1 VAGGTAPSNKAK
13 IAKRVI
19 EVLEFFDDSH
29 PEATVMDI
37 VRRYGRPQSSTS
49 ELLASLVDLGL
60 LYKNPYTRSYR
71 PTARAALLGTAGQS
85 AAIREGRLVRLLDRL
100 VAQTGLSVAVFGMV
114 GLNVQV
120 VSLHQGSRG
129 PDTGLL
135 GGSQT
140 PLAFSAAGWLLL
152 STVPQSRAD
161 GMVRRMIAEAPEN
174 RRFGFAEMS
183 EILRRCR
190 EQGHANGEVG
200 FGTGAQTLSVLLPG
214 GDPEHPLAIGFVT
227 ATNAGAKSPALIECL
242 EDAARQFRAED
253 DLPAGEVKV
262 LQSAA

>member
-13 IAKRVI
+13 IAKRVV
-19 EVLEFFDDSH
+19 EVLEFFDDTH

-71 PTARAALLGTAGQS
+71 PTPRAALLGTAGQ
-85 AAIREGRLVRLLDRL
+85 AKAIRDGRVVRLIDRL

-120 VSLHQGSRG
+120 VSVRQGTRG
-129 PDTGLL
+129 PSCDLL

-140 PLAFSAAGWLLL
+140 PLAFSSAGWLLL
-152 STVPQSRAD
+152 STVTQGRAD
-161 GMVRRMIAEAPEN
+161 GMVRRMIAEAPES
-174 RRFGFAEMS
+174 RRFGFAEMTDT
-183 EILRRCR
+183 LRRCR
-190 EQGHANGEVG
+190 DEGHACGDVG
-200 FGTGAQTLSVLLPG
+200 FGAKAEALTLLLPG
-214 GDPEHPLAIGFVT
+214 CDTDHPLAIGFVYQKES
-227 ATNAGAKSPALIECL
+227 GAKTAALLDCL
-242 EDAARQFRAED
+242 ELAIAQCRAED
-253 DLPAGEVKV
+253 ELPAGEIKV

>member
-49 ELLASLVDLGL
+49 ELLASLVELGL
-60 LYKNPYTRSYR
+60 LHKNPYSRSYR
-71 PTARAALLGTAGQS
+71 PTARAALLGTAGQ
-85 AAIREGRLVRLLDRL
+85 AGAVRDGRLVRLVDRL

-120 VSLHQGSRG
+120 VTVRQGTRG
-129 PDTGLL
+129 PDVGLL

-161 GMVRRMIAEAPEN
+161 GMIRRMIAEAPES

-183 EILRRCR
+183 ETLHRCR
-190 EQGHANGEVG
+190 EDGHVNGAVG
-200 FGTGAQTLSVLLPG
+200 FGTSARTLGVLLPG
-214 GDPEHPLAIGFVT
+214 GEPEHPLAVGFVT
-227 ATNAGAKSPALIECL
+227 PSEAGAKSSALLECL
-242 EDAARQFRAED
+242 EVAIHQFRAGDE
-253 DLPAGEVKV
+253 LPAGEIKL
-262 LQSAA
+262 LQAVA